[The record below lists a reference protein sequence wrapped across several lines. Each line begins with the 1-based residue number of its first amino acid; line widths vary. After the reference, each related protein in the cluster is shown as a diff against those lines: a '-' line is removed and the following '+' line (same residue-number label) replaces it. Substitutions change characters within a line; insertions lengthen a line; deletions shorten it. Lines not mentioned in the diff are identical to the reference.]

1 MTKDKYKKSEI
12 KKENVNGGVNFK
24 KSTNSLSNTE
34 NIIQN
39 AKGVLNNTTDSDKQ
53 KESNTKVLDQNN
65 ENNDNPNSVS
75 NNQVDDKKKKYIA
88 PFLPITVSE
97 LKSLIPNTVIFF
109 LLTFIYSVWRNCK
122 DSFFYELGA
131 TIDGYDP
138 VAAIQISKI
147 VSFLSTFAVLYL
159 YTKFKPYLTRKKLF
173 NTSLFIYLTL
183 LTIFLFV
190 LHNRKDYYL
199 LDLFSE
205 VASNKSRFINV
216 FAAIVVWPIV
226 IFYVFT
232 ELWGTFVLGIIF
244 WMLMH
249 VAYKKEDTDRFYI
262 LLMIGSAVGN
272 ILSGIVLNRFY
283 FFNEN
288 GKRIIDFEK
297 VLPITLISVI
307 IILVVY
313 NYIEFSSIKE
323 TPREKQVNENK
334 ELGFI
339 ESLLFVFKRPYLLYI
354 GGMLLGYNLY
364 MGFLENI
371 FKRMLSSCDTIPNC
385 AMSSS
390 QALSIQS
397 SGIGI
402 LSLALI
408 FVSHLIK
415 KYTQWETKALST
427 PYLALFGIIIFSVP
441 VIYNYTGNM
450 NIYSIIVICGLVII
464 IPLKATKY
472 IFFDSTKEQAY
483 KVATEEEKTTGKMA
497 IDSICSRLAKALS
510 SIIIS
515 ILNTLYFNNG
525 SSSQDLLWLFLSL
538 LASLIFL
545 VSVYKLIPLYKSRD
559 KDITIP

>member
-1 MTKDKYKKSEI
+1 MTKNRDKKSEV
-12 KKENVNGGVNFK
+12 KEENVNGGVNFK
-24 KSTNSLSNTE
+24 RSSNSLSNTG
-34 NIIQN
+34 NVIQK
-39 AKGVLNNTTDSDKQ
+39 AEEVLNNTTDSDKQ
-53 KESNTKVLDQNN
+53 RESNTKVLYQNK
-65 ENNDNPNSVS
+65 ENNNNPNSVS
-75 NNQVDDKKKKYIA
+75 NNQVDDKKKYIA
-88 PFLPITVSE
+88 PFLQITISE

-109 LLTFIYSVWRNCK
+109 LLTFIYSIWRNCK
-122 DSFFYELGA
+122 DSFFYELKG
-131 TIDGYDP
+131 TIDGYEP
-138 VAAIQISKI
+138 VAAIQVSKI

-173 NTSLFIYLTL
+173 NSALFIYLTL
-183 LTIFLFV
+183 LTIFLFI
-190 LHNRKDYYL
+190 LHNRKEYYL
-199 LDLFSE
+199 LELFSE

-226 IFYVFT
+226 IFYVFA

-244 WMLMH
+244 WMIIH
-249 VAYKKEDTDRFYI
+249 VAYKKEDTGRFYP

-272 ILSGIVLNRFY
+272 ILSGIVINRFS
-283 FFNEN
+283 FNQN
-288 GKRIIDFEK
+288 GRGFIDFEK
-297 VLPITLISVI
+297 VLPITFISVI
-307 IILVVY
+307 IILILY

-323 TPREKQVNENK
+323 TQNEKQVNKNK
-334 ELGFI
+334 EVGFI
-339 ESLLFVFKRPYLLYI
+339 ESLLFVLKRPYLLYI

-385 AMSSS
+385 IMSSS
-390 QALSIQS
+390 KALSIQAA
-397 SGIGI
+397 GIGI
-402 LSLALI
+402 LSLALV

-415 KYTQWETKALST
+415 EYTQWKTKALST

-441 VIYNYTGNM
+441 VIYNYIGNNV

-472 IFFDSTKEQAY
+472 VFFDPTKEQAY
-483 KVATEEEKTTGKMA
+483 KIGTEEEKTTGKMA

-515 ILNTLYFNNG
+515 IFNTLFFNDG

-538 LASLIFL
+538 LACLIFL
-545 VSVYKLIPLYKSRD
+545 VSVYRLIPLYQNKD
-559 KDITIP
+559 KNTPTP